1 MGMDSYLMTFLCKM
15 GMGMGYLYMIAA
27 FLCIR
32 LSWRRTSLA
41 SASASSGTV
50 ALHWA

>member
-1 MGMDSYLMTFLCKM
+1 MGLDFYLMAFLCKM
-15 GMGMGYLYMIAA
+15 GMGKGYLHMMAT

-41 SASASSGTV
+41 SASASSGTG